1 MGASTNKRYLQ
12 AALALTLLACS
23 GIAGCSD
30 SQEQSGS
37 NAGSSKAAVTAG
49 ARAKTPSA
57 TAKASGKAKGAGAPT
72 TTGTPK
78 GAGTPTATAS
88 PTLIMTPELEASKK
102 RALATP
108 PPPKPELIT
117 VNSDDGAIA
126 TAKYWVQL
134 HYYIYTT
141 GKVDEYKALCSG
153 DKSTAVTPVNYATGN
168 HARGGW
174 TDPVVVNFT
183 AAFRRDDFK
192 DDVVVQVNFEREAY
206 TVYSGNGATEYFPK
220 QSRWAGVKLEYN
232 DSQWIVKEAVNNE
245 R

>member
-1 MGASTNKRYLQ
+1 MKTSPTKRHLQ
-12 AALALTLLACS
+12 VALALTLLACS
-23 GIAGCSD
+23 GLAGCSD

-37 NAGSSKAAVTAG
+37 NAGGKTAV
-49 ARAKTPSA
+49 A
-57 TAKASGKAKGAGAPT
+57 TATQKASGTPT
-72 TTGTPK
+72 VTATPK
-78 GAGTPTATAS
+78 GTGTPTATAS

-141 GKVDEYKALCSG
+141 GKVDEYKALCPG
-153 DKSTAVTPVNYATGN
+153 DGFIATKPIKYATEN
-168 HARGGW
+168 HAKGGW
-174 TDPVVVNFT
+174 ADPIVVKFT

-192 DDVVVQVNFEREAY
+192 NEVVIQVDFEREPY
-206 TVYSGNGATEYFPK
+206 TYYSSNGEIEYNPR
-220 QSRWAGVKLEYN
+220 QLRYAGVKLEYN
-232 DSQWIVKEAVNNE
+232 GSQWIVKEAFNRE
-245 R
+245 D

>member
-1 MGASTNKRYLQ
+1 MGALVTKRHLQ

-23 GIAGCSD
+23 GLTGCSD
-30 SQEQSGS
+30 SQEQGGS
-37 NAGSSKAAVTAG
+37 SSAGSKAAVASTQ
-49 ARAKTPSA
+49 AKTATA
-57 TAKASGKAKGAGAPT
+57 TAKASGTPT
-72 TTGTPK
+72 VTGTPS
-78 GAGTPTATAS
+78 ATAS
-88 PTLIMTPELEASKK
+88 PTITMTPELEASKK
-102 RALATP
+102 RALTTP

-141 GKVDEYKALCSG
+141 GKTDEYKALCNG
-153 DKSTAVTPVNYATGN
+153 DESTAVAPVKYATGN
-168 HARGGW
+168 HTSGGW

-192 DDVVVQVNFEREAY
+192 DDVVIQVNFEREAY
-206 TVYSGNGATEYFPK
+206 TSYGGDGEIEYFPK
-220 QSRWAGVKLEYN
+220 QSRYAGVKLEYN
-232 DSQWIVKEAVNNE
+232 GTQWIVKVAFNRE

>member
-37 NAGSSKAAVTAG
+37 NAGSSKAAVTDG

-72 TTGTPK
+72 TTGTPS
-78 GAGTPTATAS
+78 ATAS
-88 PTLIMTPELEASKK
+88 PTITMTPELEASKK

-141 GKVDEYKALCSG
+141 GKVDEYKALCPG
-153 DKSTAVTPVNYATGN
+153 DGFIATTPVKHATEN
-168 HARGGW
+168 HAKGGW
-174 TDPVVVNFT
+174 TDPIAVKFT
-183 AAFRRDDFK
+183 SAFRRDDFK
-192 DDVVVQVNFEREAY
+192 NEVVIQVDFEREPY
-206 TVYSGNGATEYFPK
+206 THYNSNGEIEYNPK
-220 QSRWAGVKLEYN
+220 QSRYAGVKLEYN
-232 DSQWIVKEAVNNE
+232 GSQWIVKEAFNRE
-245 R
+245 D

>member
-12 AALALTLLACS
+12 AALALTLLTCS
-23 GIAGCSD
+23 GLTGCSD
-30 SQEQSGS
+30 SQEQGAT
-37 NAGSSKAAVTAG
+37 NAGSSKAAVAG
-49 ARAKTPSA
+49 MQAKTAAA
-57 TAKASGKAKGAGAPT
+57 TAKASSKAKGTDTPT
-72 TTGTPK
+72 ATS
-78 GAGTPTATAS
+78 APTATAS
-88 PTLIMTPELEASKK
+88 PTITMTPELEASKK
-102 RALATP
+102 RALATQ

-141 GKVDEYKALCSG
+141 GKVEEYKALCSG
-153 DKSTAVTPVNYATGN
+153 DESTAVSPVNYATRN

-174 TDPVVVNFT
+174 TDPVTVKFT
-183 AAFRRDDFK
+183 KAFRRDDFK
-192 DDVVVQVNFEREAY
+192 DTVVIQVDFEREAY

-232 DSQWIVKEAVNNE
+232 GTQWIVKEAVNHE

>member
-23 GIAGCSD
+23 GIAGCSGN
-30 SQEQSGS
+30 QEQNGS
-37 NAGSSKAAVTAG
+37 NAGGTATVTAG

-57 TAKASGKAKGAGAPT
+57 TAKASGKVKGTGAPT
-72 TTGTPK
+72 ATGTPS
-78 GAGTPTATAS
+78 ATAS

-141 GKVDEYKALCSG
+141 GKVDEYKALCPG
-153 DKSTAVTPVNYATGN
+153 DGFTATVPVKHATGN
-168 HARGGW
+168 HSLGGW
-174 TDPVVVNFT
+174 TDPVTLKFT
-183 AAFRRDDFK
+183 AAFRRDDVK
-192 DDVVVQVNFEREAY
+192 DSVVIQVDFEREPFTQY
-206 TVYSGNGATEYFPK
+206 HSDGEITNNQK
-220 QSRWAGVKLEYN
+220 QSRWAAVKLEYN
-232 DSQWIVKEAVNNE
+232 GTQWIVIEANN
-245 R
+245 RAD

>member
-1 MGASTNKRYLQ
+1 MRTPPTKCSFQ

-23 GIAGCSD
+23 GLAGCSE

-37 NAGSSKAAVTAG
+37 SSANSKAAVATAHT
-49 ARAKTPSA
+49 KTPNA
-57 TAKASGKAKGAGAPT
+57 TAKASGKAKGTSTPT
-72 TTGTPK
+72 ATS
-78 GAGTPTATAS
+78 APTATAS
-88 PTLIMTPELEASKK
+88 PTATLSPELEAAKK

-141 GKVDEYKALCSG
+141 GKVDEYKALCPG
-153 DKSTAVTPVNYATGN
+153 DGFIATKPIKYATEN
-168 HARGGW
+168 HAKGGW
-174 TDPVVVNFT
+174 ADPIVVKFT

-192 DDVVVQVNFEREAY
+192 NEVVIQVDFEREPY
-206 TVYSGNGATEYFPK
+206 TYYSSNGEIEYNPR
-220 QSRWAGVKLEYN
+220 QLRYAGVKLEYN
-232 DSQWIVKEAVNNE
+232 GSQWIVKEAFNRE
-245 R
+245 D

>member
-23 GIAGCSD
+23 GIAGCSGN
-30 SQEQSGS
+30 QEQSGS
-37 NAGSSKAAVTAG
+37 NAGGTATVTAG

-57 TAKASGKAKGAGAPT
+57 TAKASGKVKGTGAPT
-72 TTGTPK
+72 ATGTPS
-78 GAGTPTATAS
+78 ATAS

-134 HYYIYTT
+134 YYYIYTT
-141 GKVDEYKALCSG
+141 GKVDEYKALCPGNSA
-153 DKSTAVTPVNYATGN
+153 TAVNPVKHAIENHSEGGWVEPVTVKFTDGFRRTDFPDTVVIQVNYD
-168 HARGGW
+168 R
-174 TDPVVVNFT
+174 DSFT
-183 AAFRRDDFK
+183 QYHGDGEIIEFK
-192 DDVVVQVNFEREAY
+192 KE
-206 TVYSGNGATEYFPK
+206 
-220 QSRWAGVKLEYN
+220 SRWAALELKYVN
-232 DSQWIVKEAVNNE
+232 GQWTIVRHKDEISE
-245 R
+245 

>member
-1 MGASTNKRYLQ
+1 MGALVTKRHLQ
-12 AALALTLLACS
+12 AALALTLLVCS
-23 GIAGCSD
+23 GLTGCSD
-30 SQEQSGS
+30 SQEQGAT
-37 NAGSSKAAVTAG
+37 NAGSSKAAVASTQ
-49 ARAKTPSA
+49 AKTA
-57 TAKASGKAKGAGAPT
+57 TATTKASGKSKGTGAPT
-72 TTGTPK
+72 TT
-78 GAGTPTATAS
+78 GTPTATAS
-88 PTLIMTPELEASKK
+88 PTITMTPELEASKK

-117 VNSDDGAIA
+117 VNNDDGAIA

-141 GKVDEYKALCSG
+141 GKTDEYKALCSG
-153 DKSTAVTPVNYATGN
+153 DESTAVSPVNYATRN

-174 TDPVVVNFT
+174 TDPVTVKFT
-183 AAFRRDDFK
+183 KAFRRDDFK
-192 DDVVVQVNFEREAY
+192 DTVVIQVDFEREAY

-232 DSQWIVKEAVNNE
+232 GTQWIVKEAVNHE

>member
-23 GIAGCSD
+23 GLSGCSGN
-30 SQEQSGS
+30 QEQSGS
-37 NAGSSKAAVTAG
+37 NSGSSKAAVSAG

-57 TAKASGKAKGAGAPT
+57 TAKASGKAKGTGAPT
-72 TTGTPK
+72 TTGTPS
-78 GAGTPTATAS
+78 ATAS
-88 PTLIMTPELEASKK
+88 PTITMTPELEASKK

-141 GKVDEYKALCSG
+141 GKVDEYKALCPG
-153 DKSTAVTPVNYATGN
+153 DGFIATTPVKHATEN
-168 HARGGW
+168 HAKGGW
-174 TDPVVVNFT
+174 TDPIAVKFT
-183 AAFRRDDFK
+183 SAFRRDDFK
-192 DDVVVQVNFEREAY
+192 NEVVIQVDFEREPY
-206 TVYSGNGATEYFPK
+206 THYNSNGEIEYNPK
-220 QSRWAGVKLEYN
+220 QSRYAGVKLEYN
-232 DSQWIVKEAVNNE
+232 GSQWIVKEAFNRE
-245 R
+245 D

>member
-72 TTGTPK
+72 TTGTPS
-78 GAGTPTATAS
+78 ATAS
-88 PTLIMTPELEASKK
+88 PTITMTPELEASKK

-141 GKVDEYKALCSG
+141 GKVDEYKALCPG
-153 DKSTAVTPVNYATGN
+153 DGFIATTSVKHATEN
-168 HARGGW
+168 HAKGGW
-174 TDPVVVNFT
+174 TDPIAVKFT
-183 AAFRRDDFK
+183 SAFRRDDFK
-192 DDVVVQVNFEREAY
+192 NEVVIQVDFEREPY
-206 TVYSGNGATEYFPK
+206 THYNSNGEIEYNPK
-220 QSRWAGVKLEYN
+220 QSRYAGVKLEYN
-232 DSQWIVKEAVNNE
+232 GSQWIVKEAFNRE
-245 R
+245 D

>member
-23 GIAGCSD
+23 GLSGCSGN
-30 SQEQSGS
+30 QEQSGS
-37 NAGSSKAAVTAG
+37 NAGGTTAVTAG

-57 TAKASGKAKGAGAPT
+57 TAKTSGKAKGTGAPT
-72 TTGTPK
+72 TTGTPS
-78 GAGTPTATAS
+78 ATAS
-88 PTLIMTPELEASKK
+88 PTLIMTPELVEAKK
-102 RALATP
+102 QALATP

-141 GKVDEYKALCSG
+141 GKVDEYKALCPG
-153 DKSTAVTPVNYATGN
+153 DGFTATVPVKHATGN
-168 HARGGW
+168 HSLGGW
-174 TDPVVVNFT
+174 TDPVTLKFT

-192 DDVVVQVNFEREAY
+192 NEVVIQVDFEREPFNQY
-206 TVYSGNGATEYFPK
+206 HSDGDIEYNPK
-220 QSRWAGVKLEYN
+220 QSRYAGVKLEYTGT
-232 DSQWIVKEAVNNE
+232 QWIVKEAFNRE

>member
-23 GIAGCSD
+23 GLSGCSGN
-30 SQEQSGS
+30 QEQSGS
-37 NAGSSKAAVTAG
+37 NADGKTAVTAG

-57 TAKASGKAKGAGAPT
+57 TAKTSGKAKGTGAPT
-72 TTGTPK
+72 TTGTPS
-78 GAGTPTATAS
+78 ATAS
-88 PTLIMTPELEASKK
+88 PTLIMTPELVEAKK
-102 RALATP
+102 QALATP

-141 GKVDEYKALCSG
+141 GKVDEYKALCPG
-153 DKSTAVTPVNYATGN
+153 DGFTATVPVKHATGN
-168 HARGGW
+168 HSLGGW
-174 TDPVVVNFT
+174 TDPVTLKFT

-192 DDVVVQVNFEREAY
+192 NEVVIQVDFEREPFNQY
-206 TVYSGNGATEYFPK
+206 HSDGDIEYNPK
-220 QSRWAGVKLEYN
+220 QSRYAGVKLEYTGT
-232 DSQWIVKEAVNNE
+232 QWIVKEAFNRE

>member
-30 SQEQSGS
+30 SQEQGAT

-57 TAKASGKAKGAGAPT
+57 TAKTSGKAKGTGAPT
-72 TTGTPK
+72 TTGTPS
-78 GAGTPTATAS
+78 ATAS
-88 PTLIMTPELEASKK
+88 PTITMTPELEASKK

-141 GKVDEYKALCSG
+141 GKVDEYKALCPG
-153 DKSTAVTPVNYATGN
+153 DGFIATTPVKHATEN
-168 HARGGW
+168 HAKGGW
-174 TDPVVVNFT
+174 TDPIAVKFT
-183 AAFRRDDFK
+183 SAFRRDDFK
-192 DDVVVQVNFEREAY
+192 NEVVIQVDFEREPY
-206 TVYSGNGATEYFPK
+206 THYNSNGEIEYNPK
-220 QSRWAGVKLEYN
+220 QSRYAGVKLEYN
-232 DSQWIVKEAVNNE
+232 GSQWIVKEAFNRE
-245 R
+245 D